1 LYISK
6 TTKNLSLLDTFHHFS
21 AVQQVHKI
29 TQVESTRKWTSGIT
43 DNIIISSNYKLNT
56 KRIFSISYLSYL
68 LCRHSCIAAARRAP
82 LHYCPSCHC
91 CRAASCCAT
100 AALLHIMS
108 QSRCRLCRRRDRSTA
123 CRVADALPP
132 VPPPRPWCCLLCR
145 RRAAAHA
152 ATAVLPCRVTV
163 TLPLVPLQQPRRCL
177 SCHSH
182 TASRRAAG
190 RCCPSCRRHAD
201 PCCAVTIGTP

>member
-1 LYISK
+1 MGISK

-68 LCRHSCIAAARRAP
+68 LCRHSRIAAACCAP
-82 LHYCPSCHC
+82 LHYCPSC
-91 CRAASCCAT
+91 
-100 AALLHIMS
+100 
-108 QSRCRLCRRRDRSTA
+108 CRRRDRGTA

-132 VPPPRPWCCLLCR
+132 VPPP
-145 RRAAAHA
+145 
-152 ATAVLPCRVTV
+152 
-163 TLPLVPLQQPRRCL
+163 
-177 SCHSH
+177 
-182 TASRRAAG
+182 
-190 RCCPSCRRHAD
+190 
-201 PCCAVTIGTP
+201 